1 MEEVLQSAVKTITER
16 FGGAGSEFRGET
28 TLVVPAEKIVETCRV
43 LRDEFKFDML
53 PVLTA
58 VDYYPQKEPRFH
70 VVYVLYSTQTHLY
83 INLRVPVKE
92 SPAEVS
98 TVEGVFP
105 SANWREREVWD
116 LFGINFKGH
125 SDLRRIMMPPNWQG
139 HPLRKDYPLGYEEV
153 QYTFNYEEI
162 KLQKPRGER

>member
-1 MEEVLQSAVKTITER
+1 MEEILQSAVKTITER
-16 FGGAGSEFRGET
+16 FGALGSEFRGEA

-58 VDYYPQKEPRFH
+58 VDYYPRTEARFH
-70 VVYVLYSTQTHLY
+70 VVYVLYSTQSHLY
-83 INLRVPVKE
+83 INLRAPVDQ
-92 SPAEVS
+92 SPAEID

-105 SANWREREVWD
+105 GANWREREVWD